1 MKSKTN
7 RILDEALSLPEATR
21 AQLAG
26 KLFES
31 LDTREADSGWE
42 KTWAAEIE
50 RRIKDID
57 SGNAKLIP
65 WSQVRRDILR
75 PRREPKR
82 RKASR

>member
-1 MKSKTN
+1 MRSKTN

-31 LDTREADSGWE
+31 LDIREADSGWE

-50 RRIKDID
+50 RRIKEID

-65 WSQVRRDILR
+65 WGRVRRDILR
-75 PRREPKR
+75 SRREPKR

>member
-26 KLFES
+26 KLFQS
-31 LDTREADSGWE
+31 LGARQADSGWE
-42 KTWAAEIE
+42 STWAAEIE
-50 RRIKDID
+50 RRIKEID
-57 SGNAKLIP
+57 SGNVKLIR
-65 WSQVRRDILR
+65 WGQVRRDILR
-75 PRREPKR
+75 SRREPKR